1 MQGET
6 DAWFAVSA
14 WDAQQAAVCPRAGAL
29 KLFPAASK
37 GPALLGSSPVD
48 EDPNAFK
55 QSRALVLDGLV
66 LELSFKAAVWEV
78 LPRGTQSLFS
88 CRLS

>member
-1 MQGET
+1 ME
-6 DAWFAVSA
+6 
-14 WDAQQAAVCPRAGAL
+14 
-29 KLFPAASK
+29 
-37 GPALLGSSPVD
+37 

>member
-1 MQGET
+1 MQGKT

-14 WDAQQAAVCPRAGAL
+14 WGAQQAAVCLRAGAL
-29 KLFPAASK
+29 RLFPAASR
-37 GPALLGSSPVD
+37 GPALLWSSPL
-48 EDPNAFK
+48 EGDPNALK

-66 LELSFKAAVWEV
+66 LDLGSKAAVWEV